1 MQIPSEVLWTRT
13 LGINLAHGKIWYS
26 PMAFNGIFCANI
38 YTGKTMPISDL
49 NVLNEIYKGP
59 KFSYVIRSGHYFYFC
74 PVLHMSSVRGRI
86 FVHIRQIVYVK
97 LTL

>member
-38 YTGKTMPISDL
+38 SALISKM
-49 NVLNEIYKGP
+49 E
-59 KFSYVIRSGHYFYFC
+59 R
-74 PVLHMSSVRGRI
+74 
-86 FVHIRQIVYVK
+86 K
-97 LTL
+97 LM